1 MKIKYLYFALSAL
14 FVCSCAGDI
23 KEKLN
28 VSADNPGECV
38 FSKSFV
44 QNFID
49 VKTLSLHKEKDNS
62 ISVYMYGD
70 NFTADTNAE
79 KYQNSCEKNGDM
91 DLNMYMY
98 MYMSSPSDAVVNDFR
113 SIHVYSN
120 EKCIDDELIV
130 KFSSCKEF
138 IKSHYTIPEG
148 LVHGGVSVLDVNS
161 AYVFYEKPLNCITE
175 NDLLLSNSHYSIVF
189 KSEPTNKKME
199 IKVEMTS
206 SDGRTV
212 SETKWLNF

>member
-14 FVCSCAGDI
+14 FVCSCAGDN

-28 VSADNPGECV
+28 VSVDNPGECV

-79 KYQNSCEKNGDM
+79 KYQNYCEKYGDT
-91 DLNMYMY
+91 DLN

-175 NDLLLSNSHYSIVF
+175 NDLLLSNSH
-189 KSEPTNKKME
+189 
-199 IKVEMTS
+199 
-206 SDGRTV
+206 
-212 SETKWLNF
+212 

>member
-14 FVCSCAGDI
+14 FVCSCAGDN
-23 KEKLN
+23 KEKPN
-28 VSADNPGECV
+28 VSVDNPGECV

-79 KYQNSCEKNGDM
+79 KYQKYCEKYGDT
-91 DLNMYMY
+91 DLN
-98 MYMSSPSDAVVNDFR
+98 MYMSSPSDVVVNDFR

-199 IKVEMTS
+199 IKVVMIS
-206 SDGRTV
+206 SDGRTI

>member
-14 FVCSCAGDI
+14 FVCSCAGDN
-23 KEKLN
+23 KEKPN
-28 VSADNPGECV
+28 VSVDNPGECV

-49 VKTLSLHKEKDNS
+49 VKTLSLHKEKDKS

-79 KYQNSCEKNGDM
+79 KYQNYCEKYGDT
-91 DLNMYMY
+91 DLN

-148 LVHGGVSVLDVNS
+148 LVHSGVSVLDVNS

-175 NDLLLSNSHYSIVF
+175 NDLLLSNSHYFIVF
-189 KSEPTNKKME
+189 KSEPINKKME
-199 IKVEMTS
+199 IKVEMIS
-206 SDGRTV
+206 SDGRAI

>member
-14 FVCSCAGDI
+14 FVCSCAGDN
-23 KEKLN
+23 KEKPN
-28 VSADNPGECV
+28 VSVDNPGECV

-79 KYQNSCEKNGDM
+79 KYQNYCEKYGDT
-91 DLNMYMY
+91 DLN

-161 AYVFYEKPLNCITE
+161 AYVIYEKPLNCITE

-199 IKVEMTS
+199 IKVEMIS
-206 SDGRTV
+206 SDGRTI
-212 SETKWLNF
+212 SETKWLYF

>member
-1 MKIKYLYFALSAL
+1 MLSAL
-14 FVCSCAGDI
+14 FVCSCAGDN

-28 VSADNPGECV
+28 VSVDNPGECV

-79 KYQNSCEKNGDM
+79 KYQNYCEKYGDT
-91 DLNMYMY
+91 DLN

-161 AYVFYEKPLNCITE
+161 AYVIYEKPLNCITE

-199 IKVEMTS
+199 IKVEMIS
-206 SDGRTV
+206 SDGRTI

>member
-14 FVCSCAGDI
+14 FVCSCAGDN
-23 KEKLN
+23 KEKPN
-28 VSADNPGECV
+28 VSVDNPGECV

-79 KYQNSCEKNGDM
+79 KYQKYCEKYGDT
-91 DLNMYMY
+91 DLN

-199 IKVEMTS
+199 IKVVMIS
-206 SDGRTV
+206 SDGRTI
-212 SETKWLNF
+212 SKTKWLNF

>member
-14 FVCSCAGDI
+14 FVCSCADDN
-23 KEKLN
+23 KEKPN

-49 VKTLSLHKEKDNS
+49 VKTLSLHKEKDNA

-79 KYQNSCEKNGDM
+79 KYQNYCEKYGDT
-91 DLNMYMY
+91 DLN

-161 AYVFYEKPLNCITE
+161 AYVIYEKPLNCITE

-199 IKVEMTS
+199 IKVEMIS
-206 SDGRTV
+206 SDGRTI
-212 SETKWLNF
+212 SETKWLNY

>member
-1 MKIKYLYFALSAL
+1 
-14 FVCSCAGDI
+14 
-23 KEKLN
+23 
-28 VSADNPGECV
+28 
-38 FSKSFV
+38 
-44 QNFID
+44 
-49 VKTLSLHKEKDNS
+49 
-62 ISVYMYGD
+62 
-70 NFTADTNAE
+70 
-79 KYQNSCEKNGDM
+79 M
-91 DLNMYMY
+91 DLN

>member
-14 FVCSCAGDI
+14 FVCSCAGDN
-23 KEKLN
+23 KEKPN
-28 VSADNPGECV
+28 VSVDNPGECV

-79 KYQNSCEKNGDM
+79 KYQNYCEKYGDT
-91 DLNMYMY
+91 DLN

-148 LVHGGVSVLDVNS
+148 LVHSGVSVLDVNS
-161 AYVFYEKPLNCITE
+161 AYVFYEKPLNCIAE

-199 IKVEMTS
+199 IKVEMIS
-206 SDGRTV
+206 SDGSTI

>member
-79 KYQNSCEKNGDM
+79 KYQNYCEKYGDT
-91 DLNMYMY
+91 DLN

-206 SDGRTV
+206 SDGRTI

>member
-14 FVCSCAGDI
+14 FVCSCAGDN
-23 KEKLN
+23 KEK
-28 VSADNPGECV
+28 P
-38 FSKSFV
+38 
-44 QNFID
+44 
-49 VKTLSLHKEKDNS
+49 
-62 ISVYMYGD
+62 
-70 NFTADTNAE
+70 TNAE
-79 KYQNSCEKNGDM
+79 KYQNYCEKYGDT
-91 DLNMYMY
+91 DLN

-199 IKVEMTS
+199 IKVVMIS
-206 SDGRTV
+206 SDGRTI

>member
-14 FVCSCAGDI
+14 FVCSCADDN
-23 KEKLN
+23 KEKPN
-28 VSADNPGECV
+28 VSVDNPCECV

-79 KYQNSCEKNGDM
+79 KYQNYCEKYGDT
-91 DLNMYMY
+91 DLN

-138 IKSHYTIPEG
+138 IKSHYTISEG
-148 LVHGGVSVLDVNS
+148 LVHGGVSVLDINS
-161 AYVFYEKPLNCITE
+161 AYVIYEKPLNCITE

-199 IKVEMTS
+199 IKVEMIS
-206 SDGRTV
+206 SDGRTI
-212 SETKWLNF
+212 SETKWLNY

>member
-14 FVCSCAGDI
+14 FVCSCEGDN
-23 KEKLN
+23 KEKPN
-28 VSADNPGECV
+28 VSVDNPGECV

-79 KYQNSCEKNGDM
+79 KYQNYCEKYGDT
-91 DLNMYMY
+91 DLN

-148 LVHGGVSVLDVNS
+148 LVHSGVSVLDVNS

-206 SDGRTV
+206 SDGRTI

>member
-14 FVCSCAGDI
+14 FVCSCADDN
-23 KEKLN
+23 KEKPN
-28 VSADNPGECV
+28 VSVDNPGECV

-79 KYQNSCEKNGDM
+79 KYQNYCEKYGDT
-91 DLNMYMY
+91 DLN

-175 NDLLLSNSHYSIVF
+175 DDLLLSNSHYSIVF

-199 IKVEMTS
+199 IKGVRGKTLCITHRFS
-206 SDGRTV
+206 V
-212 SETKWLNF
+212 V

>member
-14 FVCSCAGDI
+14 FVCSCADGN
-23 KEKLN
+23 KEKPN
-28 VSADNPGECV
+28 VSVDNPGECV

-49 VKTLSLHKEKDNS
+49 VKTLSLHKEKDKS

-79 KYQNSCEKNGDM
+79 KYQNYCEKYGDT
-91 DLNMYMY
+91 DLN

-148 LVHGGVSVLDVNS
+148 LVHGGVSVLDVNF

-175 NDLLLSNSHYSIVF
+175 DDLLLSNSHYSIVF

-206 SDGRTV
+206 SDGRTI

>member
-14 FVCSCAGDI
+14 FVCSCAGDN
-23 KEKLN
+23 KEKPN
-28 VSADNPGECV
+28 VSVDNPGECV

-79 KYQNSCEKNGDM
+79 KYQNYCEKYGDT
-91 DLNMYMY
+91 DLN

-161 AYVFYEKPLNCITE
+161 AYVFMRS
-175 NDLLLSNSHYSIVF
+175 LSTALRKTICFLV
-189 KSEPTNKKME
+189 
-199 IKVEMTS
+199 
-206 SDGRTV
+206 TV
-212 SETKWLNF
+212 IIP

>member
-14 FVCSCAGDI
+14 FVCSCAGDN
-23 KEKLN
+23 KEKPN
-28 VSADNPGECV
+28 VSVDNPGECV

-79 KYQNSCEKNGDM
+79 KYQNYCEKYGDT
-91 DLNMYMY
+91 DLNMYI
-98 MYMSSPSDAVVNDFR
+98 SSPSDAVVNDFR

-138 IKSHYTIPEG
+138 IKSHYAIPEG
-148 LVHGGVSVLDVNS
+148 LVHSGVSVLDVNS
-161 AYVFYEKPLNCITE
+161 AYVIYEKPLNCITE
-175 NDLLLSNSHYSIVF
+175 DDLLLSNSHYSIVF

-206 SDGRTV
+206 SDGRTI

>member
-79 KYQNSCEKNGDM
+79 KYQNYCEKYGDT
-91 DLNMYMY
+91 DLN

>member
-14 FVCSCAGDI
+14 FVCSCAGDN
-23 KEKLN
+23 KEKPN
-28 VSADNPGECV
+28 VSVDNPGECV

-79 KYQNSCEKNGDM
+79 KYQNYCEKYGDT
-91 DLNMYMY
+91 DLN

-148 LVHGGVSVLDVNS
+148 LVHSGVSGLDVNS

-199 IKVEMTS
+199 IKVEMIS
-206 SDGRTV
+206 SDGRTIF
-212 SETKWLNF
+212 ETKWLNF

>member
-1 MKIKYLYFALSAL
+1 MRYLL
-14 FVCSCAGDI
+14 FSFVLARATI
-23 KEKLN
+23 KEKPN
-28 VSADNPGECV
+28 VSVDNPGECV

-49 VKTLSLHKEKDNS
+49 VKTLSLHKEKDKS

-79 KYQNSCEKNGDM
+79 KYQNYCEKYGDT
-91 DLNMYMY
+91 DLN

-199 IKVEMTS
+199 IKVEMIS
-206 SDGRTV
+206 SDGRTI

>member
-1 MKIKYLYFALSAL
+1 MKIKYLYFALAAL
-14 FVCSCAGDI
+14 FVCSCAGDN
-23 KEKLN
+23 KEKPN
-28 VSADNPGECV
+28 VSVDNPGECV

-79 KYQNSCEKNGDM
+79 KYQKYCEKYGDT
-91 DLNMYMY
+91 DLN

-148 LVHGGVSVLDVNS
+148 LVHSGVSVLDVNS
-161 AYVFYEKPLNCITE
+161 AYVIYEKPLNCITE
-175 NDLLLSNSHYSIVF
+175 NDLLFSNSHYSIVF

-199 IKVEMTS
+199 IKVEMIS
-206 SDGRTV
+206 SDGRTI

>member
-1 MKIKYLYFALSAL
+1 MKINYLYFALSAL
-14 FVCSCAGDI
+14 FVCSCAGDN
-23 KEKLN
+23 KEKPN
-28 VSADNPGECV
+28 VSVDNPGECV

-79 KYQNSCEKNGDM
+79 KYQKYCEKYGDT
-91 DLNMYMY
+91 DLN

-199 IKVEMTS
+199 IKVVMIS
-206 SDGRTV
+206 SDGRTI

>member
-14 FVCSCAGDI
+14 FVCSCAGDN
-23 KEKLN
+23 KEKPN
-28 VSADNPGECV
+28 VSVDNPGECV

-49 VKTLSLHKEKDNS
+49 VKTLSLHKEKDKS

-79 KYQNSCEKNGDM
+79 KYQNYCEKY
-91 DLNMYMY
+91 LN

-148 LVHGGVSVLDVNS
+148 LVHSGVSVLDVNS
-161 AYVFYEKPLNCITE
+161 AYVIYEKPLNCITE

-199 IKVEMTS
+199 IKVEMIS
-206 SDGRTV
+206 SDGRTI

>member
-14 FVCSCAGDI
+14 FVCSCAGDN
-23 KEKLN
+23 KEKPN
-28 VSADNPGECV
+28 VSVDNPGECV

-79 KYQNSCEKNGDM
+79 KYQKYCEKYGDT
-91 DLNMYMY
+91 DLN

-148 LVHGGVSVLDVNS
+148 FVHGGVSVLDVNS

-199 IKVEMTS
+199 IKVVMIS
-206 SDGRTV
+206 SDGRTI

>member
-14 FVCSCAGDI
+14 FVCSCAGDN

-28 VSADNPGECV
+28 VSVDNPGECV

-79 KYQNSCEKNGDM
+79 KYQKYCEKYGDT
-91 DLNMYMY
+91 DLN

-148 LVHGGVSVLDVNS
+148 FVHGGVSVLDVNS

-199 IKVEMTS
+199 IKVVMIS
-206 SDGRTV
+206 SDGRTI

>member
-49 VKTLSLHKEKDNS
+49 VKTLSLHKEKDKS

-70 NFTADTNAE
+70 IFTADTNAE

-206 SDGRTV
+206 SDGRTI